1 MRVVQ
6 RQPVQ
11 PGVDGVRPADPPMA
25 VNRCA
30 ADIFRAVEQLFAA
43 IGADDVA
50 EQPPQITDVLVL
62 AEMLRPGVY
71 LRSSNAASPQAR
83 NLWPILAAVPYSR
96 RGNPAMSERK
106 NNRLDLSH

>member
-30 ADIFRAVEQLFAA
+30 VDIFRAVEQLFAA

-50 EQPPQITDVLVL
+50 EQPPPITDVLAL

-71 LRSSNAASPQAR
+71 HRLLECCVAARSDERRVGTECVSQCS
-83 NLWPILAAVPYSR
+83 SR
-96 RGNPAMSERK
+96 WEP
-106 NNRLDLSH
+106 DP

>member
-71 LRSSNAASPQAR
+71 HRLLECCVATASDPLADHASRDRKSTRLNSS
-83 NLWPILAAVPYSR
+83 
-96 RGNPAMSERK
+96 
-106 NNRLDLSH
+106 H